1 MNPPS
6 ISKASRDKYLA
17 FIGEQAHGDRNLLDY
32 IREIESGS
40 IQKGPTEWKNT
51 SEFPDGWA
59 RRIVEWLCVHF
70 EIRHR
75 FTLEIQ
81 NAKTRSGSGR
91 YQEEH
96 FVEDGDP
103 NRAWK
108 EITFVLPR
116 VFLRIRR
123 DPKKFRKD
131 WKYRGI
137 AWDRDY
143 RARTSTEAF
152 VFIAA
157 HELAHHSIEGRV
169 AKHECQ
175 ETSGETGKADW
186 RKRMEVRTNALA
198 NRALEEYRSK
208 AWRPI
213 IVGFL
218 KEERIRRERDRS
230 STAKRTAREIETKAR
245 QAQKKAIAS
254 TTDSKVAEV
263 DRKIADWETKRK
275 RAETMLSKYR
285 RKRSALLGA
294 KKRKEKI
301 AS

>member
-1 MNPPS
+1 VNPLPM
-6 ISKASRDKYLA
+6 SKEWRDKYLA
-17 FIGEQAHGDRNLLDY
+17 FIGKRSRLYGNQDFLDY
-32 IREIESGS
+32 IHEIEYGS
-40 IQKGPTEWKNT
+40 IQKGPTESKN
-51 SEFPDGWA
+51 SSDFPDGWV

-81 NAKTRSGSGR
+81 NAKTRSDSGR
-91 YQEEH
+91 YWEEY
-96 FVEDGDP
+96 FVHIGD
-103 NRAWK
+103 RVETWK
-108 EITFVLPR
+108 VVLPR

-123 DPKKFRKD
+123 DPKKFRKN
-131 WKYRGI
+131 WKYVGI

-152 VFIAA
+152 VFLVA

-169 AKHECQ
+169 AKYECKR
-175 ETSGETGKADW
+175 TSGETGKADW
-186 RKRMEVRTNALA
+186 RKRTEVRTKALA

-213 IVGFL
+213 IVGFM
-218 KEERIRRERDRS
+218 KEERIRRGRDRS
-230 STAKRTAREIETKAR
+230 STAKRIAREIETKAR

-263 DRKIADWETKRK
+263 DRKIADWNTKRK

-294 KKRKEKI
+294 KKRKERV
-301 AS
+301 AL